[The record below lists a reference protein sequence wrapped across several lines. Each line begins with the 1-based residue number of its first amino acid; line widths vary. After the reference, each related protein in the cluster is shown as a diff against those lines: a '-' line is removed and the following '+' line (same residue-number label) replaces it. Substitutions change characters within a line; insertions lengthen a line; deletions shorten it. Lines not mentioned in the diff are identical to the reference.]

1 MISYS
6 EGNLHD
12 IHHFMLVWSYAK
24 TIGESEKLDTESRL
38 KPKISA
44 ILQDIACLP
53 SPPKAGIPQS
63 KSKILQIPSAK
74 PRRDALYWKPSMTF
88 HHLRAKNLLCKKM
101 PLQKGEYPKK

>member
-24 TIGESEKLDTESRL
+24 TIGESEKSDTESRL
-38 KPKISA
+38 KPEIAA
-44 ILQDIACLP
+44 ILQDIACPP

-74 PRRDALYWKPSMTF
+74 PRQVALYWKPSMAF
-88 HHLRAKNLLCKKM
+88 HHLWAKNLLCKKM